1 MDILHRAKTEET
13 VKIKPIGVG
22 SCTGGMWYHA
32 WIILNDVLT
41 GKSPSNTKISAAFI
55 SKIGIKWDA

>member
-1 MDILHRAKTEET
+1 

-22 SCTGGMWYHA
+22 SCIGGMWYHA